1 MLNLRRTL
9 LLGFFLS
16 GFAALIYEI
25 VWTQLL
31 TLAFGASFYSFSM
44 MLAAFFLG
52 LGLGG
57 YAAGRYID
65 KIKDPI
71 EIFSYI
77 EMGIGLSGLLI
88 FLFYE
93 KIGMALYFFY
103 RISGSFYLFMAFVFF
118 LSFLFMVVP
127 AALMGATLPVVSKVY
142 ANKKES
148 VGRDIGAVFSFNT
161 FGAIFGSSFA
171 GFVLIPSLG
180 IIQTIIIA
188 ALINISVAFMI
199 FRFSKRKSSSIFFAG
214 LFVSFIMV
222 LYMSSLTFQPM
233 INGVY
238 KIRSDP
244 SGEFE
249 KHFDEKIV
257 FSGSNA
263 YGTVVVAEEGKD
275 MSLWINNKV
284 DASTT
289 PQDMSTQFL
298 LGYLPMFAYP
308 DAKSVLN
315 IGLGGGFTLG
325 AIEAFNV
332 SALDVIEL
340 NPMVKEATGMYFK
353 QFNGNSLEDPK
364 VNLIIADARNYLLTS
379 NEKYDVIV
387 SEPSNL
393 WVSGESSLFTKEF
406 YLIARDHLNENGI
419 FSQWIPFYDFS
430 EKDTK
435 VFMNTI
441 MEVFPNSTLWI
452 SGTDGII
459 IASNK
464 PVTIDHEYIAKMLN
478 QSPRIRKDL
487 ILMNE
492 GFQDISNEYR
502 EEPPEMDLSDV
513 IIEHFTLSSEDMRT
527 YAGKTSLH
535 TDDHPVLEFDT
546 ARNFLFLK
554 DKYSSITDIDRY
566 VNNKN
571 EDLDE
576 SIIPV
581 SNIEH
586 QAGDWLFLDFLRVKI
601 KTSNW
606 SRASSGYRI
615 QVLNILSSGNNRYYK
630 YASFTDNRSFFNIT
644 TKESKLKTFEMDSKD
659 VEYVKNIQRQSEV
672 KELLMQKFSQ
682 SKVIEFKK
690 KGHNAYRV
698 EYANGQRINVMVGW
712 YCEVNK
718 VIYLI
723 EINAYEDSEINR
735 IIDDILCL
743 HESDE

>member
-1 MLNLRRTL
+1 MLNLRRAL

-16 GFAALIYEI
+16 GFSALIYEV

-31 TLAFGASFYSFSM
+31 TLAFGASIYSFSI

-71 EIFSYI
+71 KIFSYI

-88 FLFYE
+88 LLFYE
-93 KIGMALYFFY
+93 KIGMTLYFFY
-103 RISGSFYLFMAFVFF
+103 SISGSFYLFMAFVFF

-127 AALMGATLPVVSKVY
+127 AALMGATLPVVSKIY

-171 GFVLIPSLG
+171 GFIFIP
-180 IIQTIIIA
+180 TIGLVRTVVIA

-199 FRFSKRKSSSIFFAG
+199 FRFSKRKGSSIFFAG
-214 LFVSFIMV
+214 IFVSFVMV

-244 SGEFE
+244 SGEYE
-249 KHFDEKIV
+249 NHFDKKII

-275 MSLWINNKV
+275 LSLWINNKV

-289 PQDMSTQFL
+289 PEDMSTQLL

-332 SALDVIEL
+332 STLDVIEL
-340 NPMVKEATGMYFK
+340 NPMVKEATGRYFK
-353 QFNGNSLEDPK
+353 QFNGNSLEDSRI
-364 VNLIIADARNYLLTS
+364 NLKIADARNYLLTS

-406 YLIARDHLNENGI
+406 YLIAREHLNENGI

-430 EKDTK
+430 EADTK

-459 IASNK
+459 IASK
-464 PVTIDHEYIAKMLN
+464 KQVTIDHEYIAKMLN
-478 QSPRIRKDL
+478 QNPKVRKDL
-487 ILMNE
+487 ILMNG
-492 GFQDISNEYR
+492 GFQDISNEYK
-502 EEPPEMDLSDV
+502 EVSPEIDLSDV
-513 IIEHFTLSSEDMRT
+513 IIEHFTLSSENMRT

-554 DKYSSITDIDRY
+554 DKYSSVTDIVRY
-566 VNNKN
+566 VNNKYGDTN
-571 EDLDE
+571 E

-586 QAGDWLFLDFLRVKI
+586 QVGDWLFLDFLGVKI

-615 QVLNILSSGNNRYYK
+615 QVFNTLSSDNNGYYK
-630 YASFTDNRSFFNIT
+630 FASFTDDQSFFNII
-644 TKESKLKTFEMDSKD
+644 TKKSKLKTFEIDSKD

-672 KELLMQKFSQ
+672 KELLLQKVPQ

-690 KGHNAYRV
+690 KGHKAFRV
-698 EYANGQRINVMVGW
+698 EYANGQRIYAMIGW
-712 YCEVNK
+712 YCEVNE

-723 EINAYEDSEINR
+723 EINAFGDSEINR

-743 HESDE
+743 HESNE